1 MKSTIIMSLFTMLLG
16 IFSCQAQNKGYESV
30 SADDFEHIIADTNV
44 IRLDVRTNPEYNDG
58 HIENAINIDVLQDDF
73 EKKAIATLNK
83 AQTIAVY
90 CRSGRRSKSAAQI
103 LVKKGYKIVELDTGY
118 LGWKSAGKKIAN

>member
-1 MKSTIIMSLFTMLLG
+1 MLLG
-16 IFSCQAQNKGYESV
+16 IFSCKAQNKGYENV

-44 IRLDVRTNPEYNDG
+44 IRLDVRTNQEYNDG

-103 LVKKGYKIVELDTGY
+103 LVRNGYKIVELDTGY